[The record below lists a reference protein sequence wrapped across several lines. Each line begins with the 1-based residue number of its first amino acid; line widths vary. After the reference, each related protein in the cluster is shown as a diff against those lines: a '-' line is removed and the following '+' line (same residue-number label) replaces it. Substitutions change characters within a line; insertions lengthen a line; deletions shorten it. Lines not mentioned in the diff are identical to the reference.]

1 MQRHDMNY
9 KVIALILFSA
19 AFLYDLFLHIVE
31 YGSKNNKIPENVR
44 DIYDAET
51 YEKWKAYH
59 IETCG
64 VVIVYTVVSF
74 VIYFALIAFDVFPL
88 FVFSDNAYA
97 SAITVILF
105 GLTLDA
111 VVDGFFNYIYSM
123 KIDEKYGFNKMTL
136 KTFLLDTVKSYVIST
151 ALMIGLLSLFILIYE
166 SLGDLIIVVFS
177 AILFAVLLG
186 ISFLYPIFSKIFNK
200 FTPLEDGELRERLTA
215 LLEKHGYH
223 VREIQVMDASKRTT
237 KANAYFSGFG
247 KMKTIVLYDTLIE
260 TLTTDEIVAVF
271 AHELGHGLHR
281 DVLKGNILSLLQVIL
296 IVLMAWLT
304 VRTTSIYPDF
314 GFETTNYALALLL
327 VMRFELP
334 VISPLIGLASSA
346 HSRRAEYRADEN
358 AVREGCGEALIT
370 SLKKMSRDSLSD
382 LSPSKIEVALTYS
395 HPPLS
400 ARIASIEAKMAEK

>member
-1 MQRHDMNY
+1 MNY
-9 KVIALILFSA
+9 KIIALILFTA

-31 YGSKNNKIPENVR
+31 YGSKNNKIPDNVR

-111 VVDGFFNYIYSM
+111 VVDGIFNYIYSM

-400 ARIASIEAKMAEK
+400 ARIASIEAKNG

>member
-1 MQRHDMNY
+1 MNY
-9 KVIALILFSA
+9 KVIALILFTA

-111 VVDGFFNYIYSM
+111 VVDGIFNYIYSM
-123 KIDEKYGFNKMTL
+123 KIDEKYGFNKMTF

-200 FTPLEDGELRERLTA
+200 FTPLEEGELRERLTA

-304 VRTTSIYPDF
+304 VRTTAIYPDF

-327 VMRFELP
+327 VMRIELP

>member
-1 MQRHDMNY
+1 MNY
-9 KVIALILFSA
+9 KIIALILFTA

-44 DIYDAET
+44 DIYDAVT
-51 YEKWKAYH
+51 YEKWKSYH

-111 VVDGFFNYIYSM
+111 VVDGIFNYIYSM

-247 KMKTIVLYDTLIE
+247 KMKTIVLYDTLLE

-281 DVLKGNILSLLQVIL
+281 DVLKNSILSLLQVVIL
-296 IVLMAWLT
+296 VVMAWLT
-304 VRTTSIYPDF
+304 VRTTAIYPDF
-314 GFETTNYALALLL
+314 GFETRNYALALLL
-327 VMRFELP
+327 VMQFEFP
-334 VISPLIGLASSA
+334 IISPLIGFIASA
-346 HSRRAEYRADEN
+346 HSRHAEYRADEA
-358 AVREGCGEALIT
+358 AVEEGCGEALIT
-370 SLKKMSRDSLSD
+370 SLKKMSGDSLSD

-400 ARIASIEAKMAEK
+400 ARIAAIEAKMAEK

>member
-1 MQRHDMNY
+1 MNY
-9 KVIALILFSA
+9 KVIALILFTA

-31 YGSKNNKIPENVR
+31 YGSKNNKIPDNVR

-59 IETCG
+59 IETCS

-88 FVFSDNAYA
+88 LVFSDNAYA

-111 VVDGFFNYIYSM
+111 VVDGIFNYIYSM

-177 AILFAVLLG
+177 AILFAVLLA

-314 GFETTNYALALLL
+314 GFEATNYALALLL

>member
-1 MQRHDMNY
+1 MNY
-9 KVIALILFSA
+9 KIIALILFTA
-19 AFLYDLFLHIVE
+19 AFLYDLFLHVIE

-111 VVDGFFNYIYSM
+111 VVDGIFNYIYSM

-400 ARIASIEAKMAEK
+400 ARIASIEAKIAEK